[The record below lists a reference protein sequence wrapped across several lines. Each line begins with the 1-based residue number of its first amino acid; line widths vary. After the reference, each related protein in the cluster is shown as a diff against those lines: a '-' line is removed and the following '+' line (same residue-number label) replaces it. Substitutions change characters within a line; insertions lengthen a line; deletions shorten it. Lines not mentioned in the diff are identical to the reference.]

1 MADAAEI
8 DRVDDLDQAVEGE
21 VTTDHPNQFAIAFA
35 LHRRGDGHHQAA
47 DRALVWGGQHGL
59 PGAGRGAVPRAL
71 AWVVTGGHLGVRAL
85 GEYTIGLAQVGEQE
99 ITRVGR
105 LLDQPCQ
112 GVAGALLAD
121 VLGQVL
127 QHQNAPAHPVLHTA
141 GGQCPGLLHRGFDI
155 LADGIALQVVVVER
169 EQGKCQDHDAAGAE
183 QDLVAKFQVH
193 VSRP

>member
-1 MADAAEI
+1 MTDAAEV
-8 DRVDDLDQAVEGE
+8 DRVDDLDEGVEGH
-21 VTTDHPNQFAIAFA
+21 VTADYTDQFAIALA
-35 LHRRGDGHHQAA
+35 LHRRGDGHHQAT
-47 DRALVWGGQHGL
+47 DCTLVRGGQHGL
-59 PGAGRGAVPRAL
+59 PGVGGGAIPRAL
-71 AWVVTGGHLGVRAL
+71 ARVVTGGHLGIRAL
-85 GEYTIGLAQVGEQE
+85 GEFAVGLAQVGEQE

-141 GGQCPGLLHRGFDI
+141 GGQCTGLLHRGFDI

-169 EQGKCQDHDAAGAE
+169 EQGKCQNHDAAGAE